1 MSLKVLCYNVVLLV
15 VILLLSIFVN
25 INEATKTA
33 TKATKTTKNDD
44 SSYATFNETQS
55 FFEELIIKPLPR
67 GKLMTHV
74 QFTTEWNSNF
84 LEKSTFQHYDLF
96 PRSIGDLITR
106 VGIEEFTLVFTQG
119 RWSYSEWGYPVRA
132 APVGVELIAWMK
144 PLEKGI
150 DAQWRELTH
159 SLSGLFCASMQ
170 FLYQVPHHTSSPNR
184 SFRPE
189 GESNI
194 YNFNEENDE
203 NNSSSSSSSTTT
215 TPAIKLNNGTI
226 VPLELRYGIL
236 PRESVC
242 TENLTPWVK
251 LLPCREQSGLGKL
264 LNPHKLYD
272 VHYHSM
278 SITIRKICNNNNKDD
293 SDSSCLSPTLEI
305 VQSLTIV
312 NDLNNNQQQESI
324 ETNLDNL
331 FGLKGNTGLSAC
343 PLASRSKI
351 YIQKQPSLNTN
362 LKITG
367 SSGVYGVDGSDDGGG
382 GGDSDH
388 NHNHNS
394 GKKETDNFYIYDLMK
409 YSTNKPLKLKMSWL
423 KNFKRKNETP
433 VVAHSHLTGYGQE
446 RGGIATQIFNTENYA
461 INITYFQAI
470 PWYLRLYFHT
480 LKFNIET
487 SSDEKSI
494 DNHRKDDGSGSPFL
508 SYKNI
513 SPAETRSS
521 PSTIELSFEI
531 PPNSVAFMSI
541 EFDKV
546 FLHYTE
552 HPPDANRGFD
562 LGSGVVT
569 AFIQSSND
577 NNGDA
582 IHLEWSNETYN
593 NHRNHHSEKDKS
605 SKIIPVRIYTEGLLI
620 TLPTPDFSMLYN
632 VITLTGT
639 VFALFFGSMI
649 NILIRRF
656 KNTFTGNDFVSDRPI
671 AKIYRRILR
680 FIDGK

>member
-1 MSLKVLCYNVVLLV
+1 MGLKFLV
-15 VILLLSIFVN
+15 VILILSIFVN
-25 INEATKTA
+25 INEATKT
-33 TKATKTTKNDD
+33 TTKNGDD
-44 SSYATFNETQS
+44 DDNSSSSYATFNETQS
-55 FFEELIIKPLPR
+55 FFEELLIKPLPK

-194 YNFNEENDE
+194 YNYNEDSF
-203 NNSSSSSSSTTT
+203 SSSTTTTTTTT

-278 SITIRKICNNNNKDD
+278 SITIRKICKNNNNNNNDND
-293 SDSSCLSPTLEI
+293 ESCLSPTLEI

-312 NDLNNNQQQESI
+312 NDLNNHQHQNQQETI

-362 LKITG
+362 LKITNI
-367 SSGVYGVDGSDDGGG
+367 GGNNNI
-382 GGDSDH
+382 DQQQQQSE
-388 NHNHNS
+388 
-394 GKKETDNFYIYDLMK
+394 KETDNFYIYDLMK
-409 YSTNKPLKLKMSWL
+409 YSTNKPLKLKMNWL
-423 KNFKRKNETP
+423 KSFKRNFETP

-480 LKFNIET
+480 LKFNIE
-487 SSDEKSI
+487 SGGEKSI
-494 DNHRKDDGSGSPFL
+494 DNNSSPFL
-508 SYKNI
+508 LYKNI

-521 PSTIELSFEI
+521 PSTIELSFEM
-531 PPNSVAFMSI
+531 PPNSVASMSI

-569 AFIQSSND
+569 AFIKSSNG
-577 NNGDA
+577 NEGDA

-593 NHRNHHSEKDKS
+593 NNNNNNRNNDKS
-605 SKIIPVRIYTEGLLI
+605 SIIPVRIYTEGLLI

>member
-1 MSLKVLCYNVVLLV
+1 MGLKILYYNVVLLV
-15 VILLLSIFVN
+15 VILILSIFIN
-25 INEATKTA
+25 INEATKT
-33 TKATKTTKNDD
+33 TKKNDD
-44 SSYATFNETQS
+44 QSSYATFNETQS
-55 FFEELIIKPLPR
+55 FFEELIIKPLPK

-194 YNFNEENDE
+194 YNYNDE
-203 NNSSSSSSSTTT
+203 DNEGFSAAAATVSTTT

-278 SITIRKICNNNNKDD
+278 SITIRKICNNKNGDQ
-293 SDSSCLSPTLEI
+293 SCLSPTLEI

-312 NDLNNNQQQESI
+312 NDLNNHQHQQQQETI

-331 FGLKGNTGLSAC
+331 FGLKGNTGLSSC

-362 LKITG
+362 LKITNIG
-367 SSGVYGVDGSDDGGG
+367 NNIVDQQDDTSSGNNINGE
-382 GGDSDH
+382 
-388 NHNHNS
+388 
-394 GKKETDNFYIYDLMK
+394 KETDNFYIYDLKK
-409 YSTNKPLKLKMSWL
+409 YSTNKPLKLKISWL
-423 KNFKRKNETP
+423 KNFKRKYETP

-487 SSDEKSI
+487 SEDSI
-494 DNHRKDDGSGSPFL
+494 DNNNNNNNNNNNGNRKDSL
-508 SYKNI
+508 LYKNI

-521 PSTIELSFEI
+521 PSTIELSFEM
-531 PPNSVAFMSI
+531 PPNSVASMSI

-569 AFIQSSND
+569 AFIKSSNGND
-577 NNGDA
+577 GDA
-582 IHLEWSNETYN
+582 IHLEWSNETYSNKNKN
-593 NHRNHHSEKDKS
+593 NKNNRSSDKS
-605 SKIIPVRIYTEGLLI
+605 SIIPVKIYTEGLLI